1 MREKTIVINGLSK
14 SHSMTG
20 WRVGLL
26 FAPSYLAGHILKV
39 HQYNVTCATSIAQY
53 AAIEALTAAKDAPK
67 MMRHQYKNA
76 DYVYNRLTQMGLTVE
91 KPIGAFYL
99 FPYVGHL
106 TSSSF
111 DFALDLVKE
120 AGLAVVPGTA
130 FSEYGEGYL
139 RLSYAY
145 SIETLK
151 RRLRPIRSFKEKAK
165 S

>member
-67 MMRHQYKNA
+67 MMRHQYKKRR

-91 KPIGAFYL
+91 KPTGAFYL
-99 FPYVGHL
+99 FPYVGH
-106 TSSSF
+106 
-111 DFALDLVKE
+111 
-120 AGLAVVPGTA
+120 
-130 FSEYGEGYL
+130 
-139 RLSYAY
+139 
-145 SIETLK
+145 
-151 RRLRPIRSFKEKAK
+151 
-165 S
+165 

>member
-53 AAIEALTAAKDAPK
+53 AAIEVNRAKDAPK

-76 DYVYNRLTQMGLTVE
+76 VITYIID
-91 KPIGAFYL
+91 
-99 FPYVGHL
+99 
-106 TSSSF
+106 S
-111 DFALDLVKE
+111 
-120 AGLAVVPGTA
+120 
-130 FSEYGEGYL
+130 
-139 RLSYAY
+139 
-145 SIETLK
+145 LK
-151 RRLRPIRSFKEKAK
+151 WD
-165 S
+165 